1 MALIKCPECGK
12 DVSTAAEACPHC
24 GFPIKSNAANKQK
37 AEDFTKPLDESWLDD
52 WKKKPGRGK
61 IALTVV
67 YLANLVLLILFI
79 VLLATGYD
87 QYYAY
92 ALPMTFVL
100 GFASIF
106 TLSFLIAGLICMKYK
121 IIDCD
126 GYHAIAIAG
135 FWNNFLVI
143 ENKVFEKGHNRHLD
157 GIFPN
162 GKHVK
167 ADFAFWDS
175 SIRLSINSESYR
187 VSEK

>member
-12 DVSTAAEACPHC
+12 DVSTAAGACPHC
-24 GFPIKSNAANKQK
+24 GFPIKNNVKNDQE
-37 AEDFTKPLDESWLDD
+37 EDFVKPLDSSWLDD

-61 IALTVV
+61 IALTFV
-67 YLANLVLLILFI
+67 YLINLALLILFI
-79 VLLATGYD
+79 VLLVTGNDEYNT
-87 QYYAY
+87 Y
-92 ALPMTFVL
+92 ALLMTFVL

-135 FWNNFLVI
+135 FWNNYLVI

-157 GIFPN
+157 GTFPN